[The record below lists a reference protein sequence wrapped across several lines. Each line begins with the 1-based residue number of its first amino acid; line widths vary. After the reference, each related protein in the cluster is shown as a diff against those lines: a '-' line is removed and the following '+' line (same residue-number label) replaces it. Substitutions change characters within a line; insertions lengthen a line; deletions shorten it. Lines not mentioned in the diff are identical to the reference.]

1 MQGQLQH
8 FSSLLWEVQQ
18 EGCCSVVPHRLGHL
32 KCCPIS
38 PHMVVVG
45 PTTATPAKALPV
57 DLEEFVESAGDN
69 GVVYASLG
77 TTAIPGRAS

>member
-1 MQGQLQH
+1 
-8 FSSLLWEVQQ
+8 
-18 EGCCSVVPHRLGHL
+18 
-32 KCCPIS
+32 
-38 PHMVVVG
+38 MVVVG